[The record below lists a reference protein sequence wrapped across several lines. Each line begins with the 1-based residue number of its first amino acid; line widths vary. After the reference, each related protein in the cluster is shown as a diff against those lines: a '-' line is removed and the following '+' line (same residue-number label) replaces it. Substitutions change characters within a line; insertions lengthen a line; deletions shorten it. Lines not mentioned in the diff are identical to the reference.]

1 MSVNNELGLSS
12 VAHLAH
18 QASIESLLPE
28 QPTQDAG
35 PQCQLGDKECI
46 NRWIQAF
53 GDCD

>member
-1 MSVNNELGLSS
+1 MSPNNELGLSS

-18 QASIESLLPE
+18 QAAIESLLPE
-28 QPTQDAG
+28 QPETG
-35 PQCQLGDKECI
+35 PNCEPGDKECI